1 MRLEEKILFFI
12 EMRNREIF
20 IMQLFAVELFIVCV
34 YSCQSSLKMGKIEE
48 VLRGFSEKDV
58 VGELLLLKIYS
69 SIVIFFCLT
78 KKKLFKNKLN
88 NLITDGRHKKNLRVR
103 YVFRSINIQN
113 FRFSLYKKFLRL
125 SKSFPSL
132 LLISFCK

>member
-1 MRLEEKILFFI
+1 
-12 EMRNREIF
+12 
-20 IMQLFAVELFIVCV
+20 
-34 YSCQSSLKMGKIEE
+34 MGKIEE

-69 SIVIFFCLT
+69 SIVLFLLD

-88 NLITDGRHKKNLRVR
+88 NLITDGRHKKNLRVQ

-125 SKSFPSL
+125 FKSFPSL
-132 LLISFCK
+132 LLISFYK